1 MESRVEVF
9 FDYVKINS
17 LAEKI
22 RFLKNQKG
30 FESLQILFFGNK
42 TAGHLLGVE
51 SIVFLPR
58 LEQLPRSDQAFFELD
73 KAWFDQNKIASKL
86 DFSIGNT
93 SVVAALKIKGDVFGF
108 ILIEGASLTQ
118 VQQTVL
124 YSLKQQFEFELSNI
138 KLETKLKVSEKEL
151 SYKLLEIE
159 SLIDV
164 TNIVNESEQELDALF
179 ESLLITILSTLNAS
193 KGMILLKDSKT
204 NFFNVASSF
213 NLDNGELPSK
223 IIRITKG
230 IFKRLDEEKE
240 SLVIDDFSDYPLLQ
254 FSQKNVLISPLVNQ
268 DELVGAIILADKESR
283 SGLVRFIQQDLRL
296 FDNLSKK
303 VSLAYDNIRLIDSL
317 QTSNKLVDN
326 IMTSITTGI
335 IKINILGEL
344 EYVNHSAKKIFGLE
358 DELALNN
365 HYYIVF
371 QNNPHIISLIEKSE
385 GNLESIIQEE
395 NVKIENEL
403 GESHEINLTLSTVY
417 DESNV
422 PSGLVFSFEDLSGI
436 NKIKSTFKKYVSE
449 NIVDELLKN
458 ETSLELGG
466 SQNEVCIL
474 FCDIRGF
481 TSMSEKMKPN
491 EVVYLLN
498 HYFDAM
504 IEVVFN
510 HNGTLD
516 KIIGDE
522 LMVLYGV
529 PLKNKNDA
537 QSAVDSAIAMFEA
550 LNLFNKQ
557 MLEQNYPQLK
567 IGIGINYGRVVCGNI
582 GSERQMNYTV
592 IGDHVN
598 LAARLCSHARSGE
611 IVISSSVID
620 QLESKKG
627 FVQKDPILVKGKK
640 DEIPNWIYSVNS

>member
-1 MESRVEVF
+1 MMTQDDILFEF
-9 FDYVKINS
+9 VKIPS
-17 LAEKI
+17 LVRRI
-22 RFLKNQKG
+22 QFLSTQKG
-30 FESLQILFFGNK
+30 FETLQILFFGNK
-42 TAGHLLGVE
+42 TAGQSLGIQ
-51 SIVFLPR
+51 SIFYGPRPKVLPSFDED
-58 LEQLPRSDQAFFELD
+58 LSLLD
-73 KAWFDQNKIASKL
+73 KVWLKENFSDTKFTKNITQASTAVPLVL
-86 DFSIGNT
+86 D
-93 SVVAALKIKGDVFGF
+93 KEVFGF
-108 ILIEGASLTQ
+108 VYIEEQSSTATQSAILFSIKEQIES
-118 VQQTVL
+118 
-124 YSLKQQFEFELSNI
+124 ELSQ
-138 KLETKLKVSEKEL
+138 KKLKNKLKISEKEL

-159 SLIDV
+159 SLIGV
-164 TNIVNESEQELDALF
+164 TNIVNESDLDLDSLF
-179 ESLLITILSTLNAS
+179 ERLLITILSTLNAS
-193 KGMILLKDSKT
+193 KGMILLKDTKT
-204 NFFNVASSF
+204 NFFNVSSSF
-213 NLDNGELPSK
+213 NLSKEELPSK
-223 IIRITKG
+223 IIRITRG
-230 IFKRLDEEKE
+230 IFKQLNEQKE
-240 SLVIDDFSDYPLLQ
+240 SLVIDELQDYPIIQ
-254 FSQKNVLISPLVNQ
+254 FAQKNVLISPLINQ
-268 DELVGAIILADKESR
+268 NELVGAIILADKESR
-283 SGLVRFIQQDLRL
+283 SGLVRFILQDLRL

-335 IKINILGEL
+335 IKINILGEI
-344 EYVNHSAKKIFGLE
+344 EYVNNSAKKIFGLDNE
-358 DELALNN
+358 TALNN

-371 QNNPHIISLIEKSE
+371 QNNPHIIKLIEKSE
-385 GNLESIIQEE
+385 GDIEHVIQEE
-395 NVKIENEL
+395 NVKIVNNLE
-403 GESHEINLTLSTVY
+403 ESHEINLKLSTVY
-417 DESNV
+417 DESNI

-466 SQNEVCIL
+466 SQNEICIL

-529 PLKNKNDA
+529 PLKNENDA
-537 QSAVDSAIAMFEA
+537 QSAVNSAIAMFDA
-550 LNLFNKQ
+550 LKLFNKK
-557 MLEQNYPQLK
+557 MKEQDYPQLK
-567 IGIGINYGRVVCGNI
+567 IGIGINYGKVVCGNI

-598 LAARLCSHARSGE
+598 LAARLCSHANSGE
-611 IVISSSVID
+611 IVISSSVKD
-620 QLESKKG
+620 RLESSAG
-627 FVQKDPILVKGKK
+627 FVEKEPILVKGKK
-640 DEIPNWIYSVNS
+640 EKIPNWIYSVE

>member
-1 MESRVEVF
+1 MKNLADFLVEF
-9 FDYVKINS
+9 IQQPTLSAKINFLTLQPEFDEIQCFFFSKKTLVKS
-17 LAEKI
+17 LGVSS
-22 RFLKNQKG
+22 FLYHNKEENIPG
-30 FESLQILFFGNK
+30 FDD
-42 TAGHLLGVE
+42 HLLEVTQNTVSSNTKKETAFSIVVE
-51 SIVFLPR
+51 SKP
-58 LEQLPRSDQAFFELD
+58 
-73 KAWFDQNKIASKL
+73 
-86 DFSIGNT
+86 IGYIRVPYKMLT
-93 SVVAALKIKGDVFGF
+93 RDLKVVLNALKKF
-108 ILIEGASLTQ
+108 IESELIE
-118 VQQTVL
+118 
-124 YSLKQQFEFELSNI
+124 K
-138 KLETKLKVSEKEL
+138 KLEIQLRDRNKEL

-164 TNIVNESEQELDALF
+164 TNIINEPDSELEALF
-179 ESLLITILSTLNAS
+179 ENLLITILSTLNAS
-193 KGMILLKDSKT
+193 KGMILLKDPKT
-204 NFFNVASSF
+204 DFFNVSSSF
-213 NLDNGELPSK
+213 NLSKEELPSK

-230 IFKRLDEEKE
+230 ILKVVNETKKALIIDTPEE
-240 SLVIDDFSDYPLLQ
+240 YPLLK
-254 FSQKNVLISPLVNQ
+254 FSKKNILISPLINQ
-268 DELVGAIILADKESR
+268 NELVGIILLADKESR
-283 SGLVRFIQQDLRL
+283 SGLERFIQQELRL

-317 QTSNKLVDN
+317 QSSNKLVDN

-335 IKINILGEL
+335 VKINVLGEV
-344 EYVNHSAKKIFGLE
+344 EYVNHSAKKIFGFEE
-358 DELALNN
+358 DSILNN
-365 HYYIVF
+365 HYFVVF
-371 QNNPHIISLIEKSE
+371 QKNPHLVELIERAENDTNKI
-385 GNLESIIQEE
+385 LQEE
-395 NVKIENEL
+395 NVKIDNEL
-403 GESHEINLTLSTVY
+403 DESHEVNLTLSTVY
-417 DESNV
+417 DENNI

-529 PLKNKNDA
+529 PLKNENDA
-537 QSAVDSAIAMFEA
+537 QVAVNSAIAMFEA
-550 LNLFNKQ
+550 LKKFNIEMESQ
-557 MLEQNYPQLK
+557 NFPALE
-567 IGIGINYGRVVCGNI
+567 IGIGINYGKVVCGNI

-598 LAARLCSHARSGE
+598 LAARLCSHAKPGE
-611 IVISSSVID
+611 IVISSSVIEK
-620 QLESKKG
+620 LSSKEN
-627 FVQKDPILVKGKK
+627 FIEQKPIFVKGKK
-640 DEIPNWIYSVNS
+640 NEIPNWILKAET

>member
-1 MESRVEVF
+1 MKNLADFLVEF
-9 FDYVKINS
+9 IQQPTLSAKINFLTHQPEFDEIQCFFFSKKTLVKS
-17 LAEKI
+17 LGVSS
-22 RFLKNQKG
+22 FLYHKKEENIPV
-30 FESLQILFFGNK
+30 FDD
-42 TAGHLLGVE
+42 HLLEVT
-51 SIVFLPR
+51 
-58 LEQLPRSDQAFFELD
+58 
-73 KAWFDQNKIASKL
+73 QNKVSSNTKKET
-86 DFSIGNT
+86 DFSI
-93 SVVAALKIKGDVFGF
+93 VVEGKPIGYIRVPYKMLARDLKV
-108 ILIEGASLTQ
+108 
-118 VQQTVL
+118 VL
-124 YSLKQQFEFELSNI
+124 NSLKKFIESELI
-138 KLETKLKVSEKEL
+138 KKKLEIQLRDRNKEL

-164 TNIVNESEQELDALF
+164 TNIINEPDSELEELF
-179 ESLLITILSTLNAS
+179 QNLLITILSTLNAS
-193 KGMILLKDSKT
+193 KGMILLKDPKT
-204 NFFNVASSF
+204 DFFNVSSSF
-213 NLDNGELPSK
+213 NLSKEELPSK

-230 IFKRLDEEKE
+230 ILKVVNETKKALIIDTPEE
-240 SLVIDDFSDYPLLQ
+240 YPLLK
-254 FSQKNVLISPLVNQ
+254 FSKKNILISPLINQ
-268 DELVGAIILADKESR
+268 NELVGIILLADKESR
-283 SGLVRFIQQDLRL
+283 SGLERFIQQELRL

-317 QTSNKLVDN
+317 QSSNKLVDN

-335 IKINILGEL
+335 VKINVLGEV
-344 EYVNHSAKKIFGLE
+344 EYVNHSAKKIFGFEE
-358 DELALNN
+358 DSILNN
-365 HYYIVF
+365 HYFVVF
-371 QNNPHIISLIEKSE
+371 QKNPHLVELIERAENDTNKI
-385 GNLESIIQEE
+385 LQEE
-395 NVKIENEL
+395 NVKIDNEL
-403 GESHEINLTLSTVY
+403 DESHEVNLTLSTVY
-417 DESNV
+417 DENNI

-529 PLKNKNDA
+529 PLKNENDA
-537 QSAVDSAIAMFEA
+537 QVAVNSAIAMFEA
-550 LNLFNKQ
+550 LKKFNLEMESQNFPA
-557 MLEQNYPQLK
+557 LE
-567 IGIGINYGRVVCGNI
+567 IGIGINYGKVVCGNI

-598 LAARLCSHARSGE
+598 LAARLCSHAKPGE
-611 IVISSSVID
+611 IVISSSVIEK
-620 QLESKKG
+620 LSSKEN
-627 FVQKDPILVKGKK
+627 FIEQKPIFVKGKK
-640 DEIPNWIYSVNS
+640 NEIPNWILKAKT